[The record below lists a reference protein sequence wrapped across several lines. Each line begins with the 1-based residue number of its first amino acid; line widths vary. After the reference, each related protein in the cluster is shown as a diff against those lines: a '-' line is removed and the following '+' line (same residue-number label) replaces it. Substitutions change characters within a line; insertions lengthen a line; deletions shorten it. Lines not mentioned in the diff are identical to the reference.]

1 MISPKQNDL
10 TVALSVGVCQI
21 YFYYIFY
28 EYLNLTFKLI
38 SHNIIKP
45 LGKLCN

>member
-1 MISPKQNDL
+1 MTRI
-10 TVALSVGVCQI
+10 GVSQCGCMSNKKNCLVV
-21 YFYYIFY
+21 Y

-45 LGKLCN
+45 LGKSYILCN